1 MNRHLSHVNGAPWT
15 MAELRDLVEDRRRR
29 PLHTIASDIGVH
41 RSALGGALRRAGLDG
56 GKLEPSPEKVQAARE
71 RDKLLMRAHAL
82 HQAGRTWAEV
92 AAELGWPRQVWSLKL
107 AVQRW
112 RNAAGIEL
120 DPHKRVAEAR
130 RQGAADAALVSQAL
144 RNLQSPGGPRPR
156 WAVVTEAF
164 GVGSTA
170 ARALCRRFDL
180 DPDEELGAM
189 LALGDECPLCG
200 MEVPGA

>member
-1 MNRHLSHVNGAPWT
+1 M
-15 MAELRDLVEDRRRR
+15 
-29 PLHTIASDIGVH
+29 
-41 RSALGGALRRAGLDG
+41 
-56 GKLEPSPEKVQAARE
+56 
-71 RDKLLMRAHAL
+71 
-82 HQAGRTWAEV
+82 
-92 AAELGWPRQVWSLKL
+92 
-107 AVQRW
+107 
-112 RNAAGIEL
+112 
-120 DPHKRVAEAR
+120 AEAR